1 MKTPGSRLPPAG
13 GRGAGAA
20 AAAGRGGKGGAAS
33 AGTPAAVA
41 LTPGEESEET
51 LKLKRRVAQLT
62 AQLQASQ
69 SARAQSDQQLFQL
82 QQQVALEGGDDA
94 EGGSSGISDRS
105 SLATEIAR
113 FEEHKQ
119 SELKRLQRE
128 RRVLERQAKAVM
140 KLPDRK
146 EREEVEGLKSE
157 LVALKKEIMVKE
169 ARWKAAVERLK
180 KQLTTSEART
190 EELETEVA
198 YLERCRLNGWSATT
212 TQRNR
217 HGAAG
222 PGKQQVT
229 TTVAAGPKPG
239 SARGQGGGG
248 SSCGRRGGSGGA
260 SGGRGRSGG
269 GGCGD
274 APGDGER
281 RQSPRPPSTKDD
293 DV

>member
-1 MKTPGSRLPPAG
+1 M
-13 GRGAGAA
+13 
-20 AAAGRGGKGGAAS
+20 
-33 AGTPAAVA
+33 A

-146 EREEVEGLKSE
+146 EREEVEGLKAE
-157 LVALKKEIMVKE
+157 LAALKKENLVKE
-169 ARWKAAVERLK
+169 ARWKASVERLR
-180 KQLTTSEART
+180 KQLTGAEAVSRPAPEDT
-190 EELETEVA
+190 TPLRSRHASSDSQKFSFPCHLDLSLVVPHTHTLTRAVA
-198 YLERCRLNGWSATT
+198 CRA
-212 TQRNR
+212 
-217 HGAAG
+217 
-222 PGKQQVT
+222 
-229 TTVAAGPKPG
+229 
-239 SARGQGGGG
+239 
-248 SSCGRRGGSGGA
+248 
-260 SGGRGRSGG
+260 
-269 GGCGD
+269 
-274 APGDGER
+274 
-281 RQSPRPPSTKDD
+281 
-293 DV
+293 